1 MLSFTNY
8 LLPSSLFCPAKL
20 AADLEHYIN
29 LENGHVRIEGASE
42 PVDSISCY
50 MLHVYCKLQ
59 IFIDTMPSVGPV
71 SPLLPSQAVG
81 KAVGGVGGVSDNP
94 GPQQA
99 GGRGGY
105 FLPVH

>member
-59 IFIDTMPSVGPV
+59 MFIDTMPAQGS
-71 SPLLPSQAVG
+71 L
-81 KAVGGVGGVSDNP
+81 
-94 GPQQA
+94 
-99 GGRGGY
+99 RG
-105 FLPVH
+105 